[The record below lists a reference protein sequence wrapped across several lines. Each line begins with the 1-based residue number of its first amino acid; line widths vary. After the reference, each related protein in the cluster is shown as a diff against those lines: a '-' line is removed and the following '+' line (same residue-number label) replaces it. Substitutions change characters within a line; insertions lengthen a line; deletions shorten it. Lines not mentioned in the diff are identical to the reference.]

1 MLAFLDGDGEGS
13 RRPKIQGF
21 ATILALLIATEAW
34 CRALAL
40 WDGLDSLSFVTL
52 AGATVFAATSLVP
65 GWRRPAFLGLFANQL
80 VVLWHDFPGAG
91 NHAYLEALLCG
102 LVALL
107 DENDEEERVIL
118 LRSVRWIVCLILFT
132 SGLQKLVHGHWFDGQ
147 QLAYS
152 LWIPSFRPILEP
164 LLSPTEFARLSA
176 FSGNIGDGPYGTDA
190 PALLLA
196 SNGVYLAEMV
206 LAALLLIRRTR
217 FFAVVAT
224 FAMLIT
230 IETGAREVF
239 FGLNF
244 ANALLL
250 FLPHDVHRPAVGATV
265 AVALIL
271 LLVRLHVL
279 PDAVFY

>member
-1 MLAFLDGDGEGS
+1 MLAFLDGDGEGT
-13 RRPKIQGF
+13 RLPKIQGF
-21 ATILALLIATEAW
+21 ATILALLIATESW

-40 WDGLDSLSFVTL
+40 WDGLESLSFVTL
-52 AGATVFAATSLVP
+52 AGATVLAAASLVP
-65 GWRRPAFLGLFANQL
+65 GWRRAAFAGLFLNQL
-80 VVLWHDFPGAG
+80 VVLWHEFPGAG
-91 NHAYLEALLCG
+91 NHAYLEAVLCG
-102 LVALL
+102 FVALL
-107 DENDEEERVIL
+107 DENDEDERVIL
-118 LRSVRWIVCLILFT
+118 LRSVRWIVCIILFA
-132 SGLQKLVHGHWFDGQ
+132 SGLQKVVHGHWFDGQ

-164 LLSPTEFARLSA
+164 LLSHAEFARLNA

-196 SNGVYLAEMV
+196 SNGVYLAEMA
-206 LAALLLIRRTR
+206 LAALLLLRRTR
-217 FFAVVAT
+217 ILAVVAT
-224 FAMLIT
+224 FAMLLT
-230 IETGAREVF
+230 IEMGAREVF

-250 FLPHDVHRPAVGATV
+250 FLPGDVHRPAVGATV
-265 AVALIL
+265 AIAVTL